1 MTKTFWM
8 ALGAGLVTLGAGA
21 VGWSLTHQPPPAE
34 QIVHGVA
41 LPTPSY
47 DTPASSAA
55 PAATETAASQTA
67 PTVTPAKSGNPVSPS
82 TAAAES
88 VHSAAATASHSTR
101 TAAPKT
107 PQPVTTHTAAGPA
120 TATASPPAQ
129 KYPSLAAQ
137 TAQEPIASLSAIQAA
152 LAQANPR
159 RLGTL
164 RWNAADAQA
173 IVHIWGS
180 RTADRTLYAE
190 TFVVA
195 LLSDNASVF
204 DNGVVM
210 PGAQSPG
217 FVSPLQIQGSPT
229 DVSQID
235 QLQMGNANPVAPWA
249 QEVPYTVTYTTTGG
263 QVAVGHGYVALTRNP
278 AHPAQW
284 LLSTTGML
292 PGQ

>member
-1 MTKTFWM
+1 M
-8 ALGAGLVTLGAGA
+8 
-21 VGWSLTHQPPPAE
+21 
-34 QIVHGVA
+34 
-41 LPTPSY
+41 
-47 DTPASSAA
+47 
-55 PAATETAASQTA
+55 
-67 PTVTPAKSGNPVSPS
+67 SPS
-82 TAAAES
+82 TAAAGS

-107 PQPVTTHTAAGPA
+107 PRPVTTHTAAGSVHSA

-137 TAQEPIASLSAIQAA
+137 TAQEPIASLAAIQAA

-173 IVHIWGS
+173 IVQAWGS

-210 PGAQSPG
+210 PGALSPG

-235 QLQMGNANPVAPWA
+235 QLQMGSAREVAPWA

-263 QVAVGHGYVALTRNP
+263 QVAAGHGYVALTRNP

-284 LLSTTGML
+284 LLSITGML

>member
-34 QIVHGVA
+34 QIVHGVT

-82 TAAAES
+82 TAAAGS

-107 PQPVTTHTAAGPA
+107 TQPVTTHTAAGQA

-173 IVHIWGS
+173 IVQAWGS

-195 LLSDNASVF
+195 LLSDNASVINNAVA
-204 DNGVVM
+204 DPNSQG
-210 PGAQSPG
+210 PG
-217 FVSPLQIQGSPT
+217 FVSPLQFQGSPT
-229 DVSQID
+229 NVSQID
-235 QLQMGNANPVAPWA
+235 TLQMGSVTQQVPWA
-249 QEVPYTVTYTTTGG
+249 REVPYTVTYTTTGG
-263 QVAVGHGYVALTRNP
+263 QLAAGHGYVDITLNP
-278 AHPAQW
+278 HNTSQW
-284 LLSTTGML
+284 VLGTTGML